1 MLAATVTIVLGT
13 WHKFLLRAPFPSFF
27 KSSTFR
33 RTILPN
39 GKVVTRSSVKTLL
52 PFESLQASSF
62 PDDRGKVRM
71 GGARCGL
78 ALWGLRSQ
86 STAQEGARSA
96 RHTRRRRRRVP
107 PGERAVTAPS
117 RSVPG
122 GARGPGTGR
131 LAARPRGVSS
141 GSRKGRRE
149 EPAMTRGADAA
160 PGRRGPRGVPAPS
173 PAPAANRFQPLPA
186 VRLPAATL
194 PFSARPWSLQNF
206 ESFVM
211 VSPLHLSNWTK
222 IKKKKNRTKPND
234 ETNRCRLTQ

>member
-39 GKVVTRSSVKTLL
+39 GKVVTCSSVKTLL
-52 PFESLQASSF
+52 PFESPQASSF

-131 LAARPRGVSS
+131 LTARPRGVSS

-149 EPAMTRGADAA
+149 EPAMMRAVQMRPGSPWPARRSRPLSGARGK
-160 PGRRGPRGVPAPS
+160 
-173 PAPAANRFQPLPA
+173 PLPA
-186 VRLPAATL
+186 ASCRPAPCGDAALFCKT
-194 PFSARPWSLQNF
+194 
-206 ESFVM
+206 M
-211 VSPLHLSNWTK
+211 VSA
-222 IKKKKNRTKPND
+222 
-234 ETNRCRLTQ
+234 EF

>member
-13 WHKFLLRAPFPSFF
+13 WHKFLLGAPFPSFF

-39 GKVVTRSSVKTLL
+39 GKVVTRLSVKTLL

-62 PDDRGKVRM
+62 PEDRGKVRM

-86 STAQEGARSA
+86 STAQEGARFA

-149 EPAMTRGADAA
+149 EPAVTRAV
-160 PGRRGPRGVPAPS
+160 RMRPRVPAARAAFPPPLRRRPRQTASSRFLPS
-173 PAPAANRFQPLPA
+173 GSLR
-186 VRLPAATL
+186 RRC
-194 PFSARPWSLQNF
+194 PFLQDHG
-206 ESFVM
+206 
-211 VSPLHLSNWTK
+211 L
-222 IKKKKNRTKPND
+222 
-234 ETNRCRLTQ
+234 CRILKVL

>member
-1 MLAATVTIVLGT
+1 
-13 WHKFLLRAPFPSFF
+13 
-27 KSSTFR
+27 
-33 RTILPN
+33 
-39 GKVVTRSSVKTLL
+39 
-52 PFESLQASSF
+52 
-62 PDDRGKVRM
+62 M

-96 RHTRRRRRRVP
+96 HHTRRRRRRVP
-107 PGERAVTAPS
+107 PGERVVTAPS

-131 LAARPRGVSS
+131 LAAWPRRVSS

-149 EPAMTRGADAA
+149 EPAMTCAVQMWPGSPRPARRSRPLSGARGK
-160 PGRRGPRGVPAPS
+160 
-173 PAPAANRFQPLPA
+173 PLPA
-186 VRLPAATL
+186 ASCRPAPCDVPL

>member
-52 PFESLQASSF
+52 PFESSQASSF

-71 GGARCGL
+71 GGAWCGL

-96 RHTRRRRRRVP
+96 HHTRRRRRGVP

-131 LAARPRGVSS
+131 LAARATRSLIRQQERS
-141 GSRKGRRE
+141 AGR
-149 EPAMTRGADAA
+149 TRHDARCRCG
-160 PGRRGPRGVPAPS
+160 PGRQGPRGVPAPS

-186 VRLPAATL
+186 VRLPATSRC
-194 PFSARPWSLQNF
+194 PFLQDHG
-206 ESFVM
+206 
-211 VSPLHLSNWTK
+211 L
-222 IKKKKNRTKPND
+222 
-234 ETNRCRLTQ
+234 CRILKVL

>member
-1 MLAATVTIVLGT
+1 
-13 WHKFLLRAPFPSFF
+13 
-27 KSSTFR
+27 
-33 RTILPN
+33 
-39 GKVVTRSSVKTLL
+39 
-52 PFESLQASSF
+52 
-62 PDDRGKVRM
+62 M

-96 RHTRRRRRRVP
+96 RHTRRRRRGVP

-160 PGRRGPRGVPAPS
+160 PGRRGPHGVSAPS

-211 VSPLHLSNWTK
+211 VSPLHFK
-222 IKKKKNRTKPND
+222 
-234 ETNRCRLTQ
+234 